1 MRLLLLKPVYV
12 NISYLVFQ
20 KSRLKTAI
28 LNVEGGE
35 KDMRSQRE
43 AWRNDRVEEALM
55 RLRVTHA
62 MRAVAGYDDTA
73 FSLDKQRLQLEAVS
87 LYNSASALL
96 TLLVL

>member
-1 MRLLLLKPVYV
+1 M
-12 NISYLVFQ
+12 Q

-35 KDMRSQRE
+35 KDIRSERE
-43 AWRNDRVEEALM
+43 SWRNDRVEEALM

-62 MRAVAGYDDTA
+62 SRAVAGYDDTA

-87 LYNSASALL
+87 FLKYCL
-96 TLLVL
+96 TQITDTTRSWWVVEMHITSTLNTT